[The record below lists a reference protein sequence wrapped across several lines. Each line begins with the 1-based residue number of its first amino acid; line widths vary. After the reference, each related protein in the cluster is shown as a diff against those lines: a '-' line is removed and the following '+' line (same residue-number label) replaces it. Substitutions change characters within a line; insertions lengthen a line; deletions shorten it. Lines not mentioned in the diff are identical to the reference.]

1 MKAAVPRE
9 GLDVGRPSDSSLGSA
24 LTEGHFP
31 AAHGRLRVRETGL
44 AARGWQF
51 RGREAR
57 HVAVVMEPRR
67 LPASTDNVEA

>member
-1 MKAAVPRE
+1 M
-9 GLDVGRPSDSSLGSA
+9 
-24 LTEGHFP
+24 TEGHFP

-67 LPASTDNVEA
+67 LSALAEYVEA

>member
-1 MKAAVPRE
+1 MAVPRE

-31 AAHGRLRVRETGL
+31 AAHGRLRVREMGL

-67 LPASTDNVEA
+67 LPASAEYVEA